1 METIYFNKTGKENT
15 EETLKLAK
23 QVAGQKGIKDLVL
36 ASTSGYT
43 AERAVEICPGL
54 KLTMVGIGR
63 RTFPAELIESLE
75 KDGNKVYFSDEEE
88 YDYPEDM
95 KRAFRRFSQ
104 GTKVAIEVVVI
115 ATKKNT
121 LETGKE
127 VIAIGGTHKG
137 ADTALVIKA
146 AEDFNGVVIEELI
159 CKPRQ
164 I

>member
-1 METIYFNKTGKENT
+1 METTYFDKTGKENT

-23 QVAGQKGIKDLVL
+23 QVADQKGIKDLVL
-36 ASTSGYT
+36 ASTSSYT
-43 AERAVEICPGL
+43 AKKAIEICPGL
-54 KLTMVGIGR
+54 KLTVVGIGR
-63 RTFPAELIESLE
+63 STFPAEFIESLE

-88 YDYPEDM
+88 YDYPKDM
-95 KRAFRRFSQ
+95 QRAFRRFSQ
-104 GTKVAIEVVVI
+104 GTKVAVEVVVI

-127 VIAIGGTHKG
+127 VIAIGGTHEG

-146 AEDFNGVVIEELI
+146 AEDFNEVVIEEII
-159 CKPRQ
+159 CKPHQ